1 MREGEGPT
9 KSDEERHACVCQREG
24 KSREKRGREGA
35 DEVGAKVG
43 GERGGGERET
53 ERERERATKLNRLK
67 NKPKKTY
74 STPLEITVECARVTP
89 VSTQR

>member
-1 MREGEGPT
+1 MKRDTP
-9 KSDEERHACVCQREG
+9 VYV
-24 KSREKRGREGA
+24 REKGIVGIREGREGA

-43 GERGGGERET
+43 GERGGGERERQ
-53 ERERERATKLNRLK
+53 RERERATKLNRLK

>member
-1 MREGEGPT
+1 MKRDTPVYVREKGRVGKREGGREPT
-9 KSDEERHACVCQREG
+9 RSGQRWEEREG
-24 KSREKRGREGA
+24 GGRER
-35 DEVGAKVG
+35 D
-43 GERGGGERET
+43 R